1 MNQGDNDSWVFYII
15 ANRGATYAGVS
26 PDPERR
32 LRKHNGELSGG
43 AKYTRSKGPGW
54 KHVCLV
60 SGFKTK
66 IQALQFEWAVK
77 HCAPKNVGGI
87 NSRIKKLYEVLKRDK
102 WTSRSPLSCEV
113 PLVLKWVDM
122 VDIGIGIGIDIDICK
137 EGGLPEWI
145 TVEG

>member
-1 MNQGDNDSWVFYII
+1 M
-15 ANRGATYAGVS
+15 
-26 PDPERR
+26 
-32 LRKHNGELSGG
+32 
-43 AKYTRSKGPGW
+43 
-54 KHVCLV
+54 
-60 SGFKTK
+60 
-66 IQALQFEWAVK
+66 K

-122 VDIGIGIGIDIDICK
+122 IDICK
-137 EGGLPEWI
+137 ESVLPEWV